1 MSLEISHIYSYN
13 KLDKIS
19 IENKNAVLFYG
30 ESLDNRSDEV
40 FTYYSKSIEDKY
52 KIIYDENNFQ
62 LIIDSKIKFKNHFFG
77 KNFIQTLS
85 SKNYYIDATSLGFA
99 EILLILHNLN
109 EVRVSIN
116 IVIIYAEPKEYKKE
130 KKTPFSDSFDLT
142 KVAGDFK
149 KIPPYSLL
157 IDSATSSKA
166 ILVPFLGFE
175 NNRLGRIMESDDGAR
190 YEKYIPIL
198 GLPAFCPSW
207 ENISLQRHHQEL
219 KNITDIKFSPASNPY
234 ETYQVLDDIYKNSF
248 NPTLVLAPIGTKPH
262 AIGAIIFLINKK
274 EIGTNIGL
282 TYDFPKKKENRT
294 GGIGN
299 IYEYL
304 LIVKSSKEKDA
315 N

>member
-1 MSLEISHIYSYN
+1 MSLEISHIYSYTE
-13 KLDKIS
+13 LDKINIKS
-19 IENKNAVLFYG
+19 EHTVLFYG
-30 ESLDNRSDEV
+30 KKLDNRSEEV
-40 FTYYSKSIEDKY
+40 FKHYTNTIKDKY
-52 KIIYDENNFQ
+52 KIIYDEDNFE
-62 LIIDSKIKFKNHFFG
+62 LIIDDQRKLKSFLFG
-77 KNFIQTLS
+77 KEFIQKMS
-85 SKNYYIDATSLGFA
+85 FDNYYIDATSLGFA

-109 EVRVSIN
+109 KVKIN
-116 IVIIYAEPKEYKKE
+116 IAIIYAEPKEYKKE
-130 KKTPFSDSFDLT
+130 KYTPFIDNFDLT

-157 IDSATSSKA
+157 IDSNTSSKA
-166 ILVPFLGFE
+166 ILIPFLGFE

-190 YEKYIPIL
+190 YEQYIPIL
-198 GLPAFCPSW
+198 GLPAFKPSW

-219 KNITDIKFSPASNPY
+219 KDITDIKFSPASNPY
-234 ETYQVLDDIYKNSF
+234 ETYQVLDNIYKNSF

-274 EIGTNIGL
+274 EVGVNIGL

-294 GGIGN
+294 DGIGN

-304 LIVKSSKEKDA
+304 ISHTRK

>member
-1 MSLEISHIYSYN
+1 MSLEISHIHPYLE
-13 KLDKIS
+13 LDKIS
-19 IENKNAVLFYG
+19 IKNEDAVLFYG
-30 ESLDNRSDEV
+30 ENLDNRSDKV
-40 FTYYSKSIEDKY
+40 FKHYTNTIQNKY
-52 KIIYDENNFQ
+52 KIIYDEDNFE
-62 LIIDSKIKFKNHFFG
+62 LIIDNERKMKNVFFG
-77 KNFIQTLS
+77 RGFIQTLS
-85 SKNYYIDATSLGFA
+85 FKNYYIDATSLGFA

-109 EVRVSIN
+109 EVRTGIN

-130 KKTPFSDSFDLT
+130 KKTPFGDSFDLT

-157 IDSATSSKA
+157 IDSSTSSKA

-190 YEKYIPIL
+190 YKKYIPIL
-198 GLPAFCPSW
+198 GLPAFHPSW

-234 ETYQVLDDIYKNSF
+234 ETYQVLDNIYKNSF

-274 EIGTNIGL
+274 EVDINIGL

-294 GGIGN
+294 DGIGN

-304 LIVKSSKEKDA
+304 IIVKSSEGKK
-315 N
+315 